1 MVDKVLELTDWDR
14 EQLLDEFQSVH
25 QIHHDSEHPFALL
38 ETASVKAMFPDGNL
52 KAAKNHF
59 DEAFHA
65 FNSMRK
71 KTLAPYPTVQE
82 TLDILFSTEMSIVA
96 HTESK
101 LHAVVDRLRRL
112 DLIKYFDKVFCR
124 ERGDSNHPDQD
135 AAEWWFEEFPME
147 KVVELSHHQR
157 KPDPT
162 VLLEICNTM
171 NVSPSDTVYVGDS
184 IAHDI
189 MMANEA
195 GVFSIWTAYGT
206 ERDPS
211 DWDKLVRITHWTQED
226 VAREKQLR
234 EVAQDF
240 KPNFVAENSLSEI
253 LQPLGLT

>member
-1 MVDKVLELTDWDR
+1 MR
-14 EQLLDEFQSVH
+14 EWEIGAVEN
-25 QIHHDSEHPFALL
+25 IHGAL
-38 ETASVKAMFPDGNL
+38 
-52 KAAKNHF
+52 
-59 DEAFHA
+59 
-65 FNSMRK
+65 
-71 KTLAPYPTVQE
+71 PY
-82 TLDILFSTEMSIVA
+82 ILFAPILALVGVGVNRIG
-96 HTESK
+96 K
-101 LHAVVDRLRRL
+101 
-112 DLIKYFDKVFCR
+112 
-124 ERGDSNHPDQD
+124 
-135 AAEWWFEEFPME
+135 
-147 KVVELSHHQR
+147 ELSHYQR

-184 IAHDI
+184 IAHAI